1 MANFTALNF
10 IIYKRG
16 PNVKENFWT
25 TFRAQYLG
33 TTNFC
38 PLAIYLG
45 IDLLTLLSNG
55 AGYHNRGGGLPNKR
69 RPCST

>member
-10 IIYKRG
+10 IVYKREQ
-16 PNVKENFWT
+16 NVKKKFWT

-38 PLAIYLG
+38 PLEI
-45 IDLLTLLSNG
+45 
-55 AGYHNRGGGLPNKR
+55 
-69 RPCST
+69 